1 MNSNTFFRSP
11 RDWVTLVIEHL
22 ESALNVTINS
32 TYTRSQTELSE
43 TRISYLV
50 GEAEPVLGYA
60 NDGRNA
66 HDIELRFLIEVPT
79 SIDDFDLEALDASTR
94 LDRELSSRVIAFDDT
109 DEAVV
114 VSNIPNRFQPDHGV
128 FSRVVTMRQ
137 RIRMGPVDEEYAE
150 LVGVNTNECN
160 QAHSCAGE

>member
-11 RDWVTLVIEHL
+11 RDWVKLVIEHL
-22 ESALNVTINS
+22 ESALNVTIKS

-66 HDIELRFLIEVPT
+66 HDIELRLKNLNV
-79 SIDDFDLEALDASTR
+79 SSLNQST
-94 LDRELSSRVIAFDDT
+94 
-109 DEAVV
+109 
-114 VSNIPNRFQPDHGV
+114 HG
-128 FSRVVTMRQ
+128 
-137 RIRMGPVDEEYAE
+137 
-150 LVGVNTNECN
+150 
-160 QAHSCAGE
+160 